1 MNPKTAYE
9 HLFSPLDA
17 DSPVNVKT
25 PGILTFMH
33 APHVELTPEALA
45 ESGAT
50 FAYLGVPFDAG
61 NIGRPGSY
69 AAPHSL
75 REASTKYFS
84 YMWEYGVDISA
95 ACPVIDCSDVKLA
108 PGNTEK
114 SHEQIYN
121 AVKMILDSGL
131 TPIIGGG
138 DHSISIP
145 AGKALSDHL
154 GEAKMGYLH
163 FGAHLDMAD
172 SWAGERNVSI
182 SASARMTELPNLP
195 IQNAVHVGARNSLNP
210 KDVFDLSK
218 ERGLR
223 YYAMNELI
231 DRGVVSCISESVDKV
246 WNGSDKQYLSFD
258 LNVLD
263 SSCAPG
269 VTMPEPGGI
278 DAREIIQAARIIG
291 AKGRVGVIEISEL
304 CPREDHADV
313 TAKIAAC
320 MLSHILASFAQT
332 TGHRIDYS
340 IRRTDLVRQN

>member
-9 HLFSPLDA
+9 HMFSPIDA

-25 PGILTFMH
+25 PGVLTYMH
-33 APHVELTPEALA
+33 SPHVELAPDELA
-45 ESGAT
+45 NSGAS
-50 FAYLGVPFDAG
+50 FAFLGVPFDAG

-75 REASTKYFS
+75 RKASTKYFS
-84 YMWEYGVDISA
+84 YMWEYSVDISV
-95 ACPVIDCSDVKLA
+95 ACPVIDCGDVKLA

-114 SHEQIYN
+114 SHQQIYN
-121 AVKMILDSGL
+121 AIKMILEAGI
-131 TPIIGGG
+131 TPIIAGG
-138 DHSISIP
+138 DHSIAIP
-145 AGKALSDHL
+145 AGKALSDVL
-154 GEAKMGYLH
+154 GDRKMGYLH

-182 SASARMTELPNLP
+182 SSTARLTELLNLK
-195 IQNAVHVGARNSLNP
+195 IENATHIGARNSLNP

-223 YYAMNELI
+223 FIPMTEVL
-231 DRGVVSCISESVDKV
+231 DRGINESVGEAIERT
-246 WNGSDKQYLSFD
+246 WMGTDKQYLSFD

-278 DAREIIQAARIIG
+278 DAREIIQAARLIG
-291 AKGRVGVIEISEL
+291 AKGRPGIIEISEL
-304 CPREDHADV
+304 CPHEDHAEV

-320 MLSHILASFAQT
+320 ILSHILASIAKS
-332 TGHRIDYS
+332 TGHRIDET
-340 IRRTDLVRQN
+340 IRRTDLI